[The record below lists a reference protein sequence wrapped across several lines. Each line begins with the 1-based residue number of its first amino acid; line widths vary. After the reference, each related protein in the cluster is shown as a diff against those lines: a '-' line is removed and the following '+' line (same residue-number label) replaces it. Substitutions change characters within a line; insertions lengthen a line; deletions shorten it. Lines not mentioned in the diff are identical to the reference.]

1 MIYEGNTMNEI
12 EIVQMAQQGDTH
24 AFRQL
29 FEENKRRV
37 FTLAFQYT
45 KNKEDA
51 EDILQ
56 ETFIKAFHSLNKF
69 KAQDDTN
76 FSSWLYRIGINA
88 SIDHLRKNKMK
99 KDNYIDSDLLPNI
112 TSDDGFS
119 QPEHA
124 IRIKEIRTK
133 LDLSLSKLPKGQRMV
148 FILRHYQ
155 QLSVK
160 EIADT
165 MKCSEGSVKK
175 QLFRAF
181 QMIKKRFKSL
191 FPEDNYE
198 MQ

>member
-1 MIYEGNTMNEI
+1 MKETEV
-12 EIVQMAQQGDTH
+12 VQLAQQGDTH

-56 ETFIKAFHSLNKF
+56 ETFIKAYHSLNKF

-99 KDNYIDSDLLPNI
+99 KDSYIDSDQLPSI
-112 TSDDGFS
+112 SSEEGFS

-133 LDLSLSKLPKGQRMV
+133 LDLTLNKLPKGQRMV

-160 EIADT
+160 EIAGY

-181 QMIKKRFKSL
+181 QMIKKHFKNL
-191 FPEDNYE
+191 FQEDKYE
-198 MQ
+198 LQ

>member
-1 MIYEGNTMNEI
+1 
-12 EIVQMAQQGDTH
+12 
-24 AFRQL
+24 
-29 FEENKRRV
+29 
-37 FTLAFQYT
+37 
-45 KNKEDA
+45 
-51 EDILQ
+51 
-56 ETFIKAFHSLNKF
+56 
-69 KAQDDTN
+69 
-76 FSSWLYRIGINA
+76 
-88 SIDHLRKNKMK
+88 MK
-99 KDNYIDSDLLPNI
+99 KDNYIDSDVLPNI
-112 TSDDGFS
+112 SSGDGFS

-124 IRIKEIRTK
+124 LRIKEIRKK
-133 LDLSLSKLPKGQRMV
+133 LDLSLNQLPKGQRMV